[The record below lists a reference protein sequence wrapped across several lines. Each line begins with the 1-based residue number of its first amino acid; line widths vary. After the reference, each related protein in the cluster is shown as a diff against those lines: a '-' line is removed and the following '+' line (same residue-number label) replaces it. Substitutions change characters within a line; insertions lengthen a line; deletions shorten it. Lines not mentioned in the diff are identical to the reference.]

1 MENDYNKLTIYYN
14 TIKSGIMKVFNT
26 IGLDDMIAMNRLV
39 AKDLE
44 MRKDNKDSVNTF
56 HSQGTI
62 IGTGALNILNWN
74 NIGLDRTQIV
84 RAVGPAVYE
93 TEWDKSA
100 SKVTIPTTF
109 VISKDSPLGKSGDV
123 LYKNIKYDHDD
134 QDGVRDVTSPRTP
147 VHLFKGI
154 YNLITN
160 MDKHNVSNLKYN

>member
-62 IGTGALNILNWN
+62 NGTGAMNILAKNDIKLN
-74 NIGLDRTQIV
+74 DTQSLN
-84 RAVGPAVYE
+84 AKGPAVYNR
-93 TEWDKSA
+93 TWDNTA
-100 SKVTIPTTF
+100 SQVLDRKTYVAA
-109 VISKDSPLGKSGDV
+109 DDGGLGKKGDV
-123 LYKNIKYDHDD
+123 LHSNITYSHNEKDP
-134 QDGVRDVTSPRTP
+134 VRYLTAPRTP
-147 VHLFKGI
+147 LDIFIGL
-154 YNLITN
+154 YYGATN
-160 MDKHNVSNLKYN
+160 MKEHNIGSYK